1 MESILSLA
9 AIALVK
15 LGQELNEKHW
25 DKAGLIVLAA
35 FAGGALGF
43 VTGGVDGIAD
53 GVFKIG
59 LVGSGLIT
67 TAGFAGKKA
76 GEARKDS

>member
-9 AIALVK
+9 VIALVK

-25 DKAGLIVLAA
+25 DKVGLILLAA
-35 FAGGALGF
+35 LGGGAIGF
-43 VTGGVDGIAD
+43 VTGGVDGIAE

-67 TAGFAGKKA
+67 AAGVAGKKA
-76 GEARKDS
+76 GEYRRS

>member
-25 DKAGLIVLAA
+25 GKAGL
-35 FAGGALGF
+35 
-43 VTGGVDGIAD
+43 
-53 GVFKIG
+53 IG

>member
-9 AIALVK
+9 VIALVK

-25 DKAGLIVLAA
+25 DKVGLILLAA
-35 FAGGALGF
+35 LGGGAIGF
-43 VTGGVDGIAD
+43 VTGGVDGIAE

-59 LVGSGLIT
+59 LVGSGIIT
-67 TAGFAGKKA
+67 AAGVAGKKA
-76 GEARKDS
+76 GEARQS